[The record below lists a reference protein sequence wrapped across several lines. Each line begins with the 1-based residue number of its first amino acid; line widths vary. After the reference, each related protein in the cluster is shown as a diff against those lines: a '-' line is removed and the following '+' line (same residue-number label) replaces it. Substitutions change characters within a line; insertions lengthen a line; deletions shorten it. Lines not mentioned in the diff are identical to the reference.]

1 MQEDLIIYK
10 EDYELINDILKK
22 LKKNTKA
29 EIAFVTD
36 LEGHC
41 IASTS
46 GADEASLNSISSLI
60 AGSIA
65 AVNSIAQM
73 LGIEKFWNIL
83 TESVKKNLY
92 ISLINEKVMLVVL
105 FDKSS
110 NLGLVRLRV
119 KKSTVSLEKVFD
131 DINEKLEKNVFFGDD
146 SPFDSVSD
154 EEIDEI
160 FGD

>member
-10 EDYELINDILKK
+10 EDYELINDILNK

-60 AGSIA
+60 AGSVS
-65 AVNSIAQM
+65 AVNAIAQM

-92 ISLINEKVMLVVL
+92 ISLINDKVMLVVL

-110 NLGLVRLRV
+110 NLGLIRLRV
-119 KKSTVSLEKVFD
+119 KKSTVYLEKVFD
-131 DINEKLEKNVFFGDD
+131 DINEKLEKNIFLGDD